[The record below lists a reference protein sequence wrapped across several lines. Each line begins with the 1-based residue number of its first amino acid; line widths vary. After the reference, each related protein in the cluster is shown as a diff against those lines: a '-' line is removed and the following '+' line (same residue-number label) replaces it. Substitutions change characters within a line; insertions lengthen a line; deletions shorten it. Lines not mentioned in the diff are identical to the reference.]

1 MTFAAGH
8 ALLIGV
14 GQYQFESHL
23 TVPTTAADARALDAV
38 LRNPQYCGYPQDQAR
53 LLVDTAASRKGILT
67 ALDELAQRAS
77 EDATVTI
84 FYSGHG
90 IVDAHQTYYLT
101 TTDTK
106 LGGVPGNRTI
116 VDNSAISQQ
125 ELLEKLRALK
135 AKRVLLL
142 FNACHSGEV
151 SPVLDVDGAPFTGQ
165 NPPSNTTAAA
175 LATGSGR
182 VIITACREQ
191 QYAFIGDGEQTI
203 FTQALLE
210 GLRGEGVSSRGGY
223 ISAFDLYTYV
233 YYAVGE
239 AVQQLP
245 EALRAKYGDTQ
256 EPELTVLKGVG
267 PFAVALYRGA
277 TTLGEFRAPEGPPT
291 DTAVREV
298 SSAQSRAL
306 LGQVLA
312 SAPFA
317 GATIHTEQSGGVNLG
332 MGNTIGTMGDV
343 VASDKVSGDK
353 VTGDNITTGNITGSS
368 GIAIGRGAQAT
379 VTRGLSGGEAAQLFQ
394 AIYAKIAA
402 SPEDDAI
409 KEIVVDK
416 VKAVETEVAKGE
428 QANASKI
435 ESWLKVIAK
444 MMPDILEVTAN
455 TLLSPIS
462 GVATVVKK
470 VAEKAKAAAGRG

>member
-14 GQYQFESHL
+14 GQYQFEPHL
-23 TVPTTAADARALDAV
+23 SVPATAADAQALEAA
-38 LRNPQYCGYPQDQAR
+38 LRDDKYCGYPQDQVR
-53 LLVDTAASRKGILT
+53 LLVDAAASRQGILG
-67 ALDELAQRAS
+67 ALDELTQRTN
-77 EDATVTI
+77 ENATVTI

-106 LGGVPGNRTI
+106 LGGTPGKRTI

-135 AKRVLLL
+135 AKRLLL
-142 FNACHSGEV
+142 IFNACHSGEV
-151 SPVLDVDGAPFTGQ
+151 SPVLDADGTPFTGQ
-165 NPPSNTTAAA
+165 NPPADTTAAA

-182 VIITACREQ
+182 VIITACREN
-191 QYAFIGDGEQTI
+191 QYAFIGNGKQTI

-210 GLRGEGVSSRGGY
+210 GLHGEGVGSRGGY
-223 ISAFDLYTYV
+223 ISAFDLYTYL

-245 EALRAKYGDTQ
+245 ESVRTKYGGVQ

-277 TTLGEFRAPEGPPT
+277 TTLGEFQAPDRPARN
-291 DTAVREV
+291 TAVREISPAV
-298 SSAQSRAL
+298 SRAL
-306 LGQVLA
+306 LGQILQ
-312 SAPFA
+312 
-317 GATIHTEQSGGVNLG
+317 IGGNLG
-332 MGNTIGTMGDV
+332 DTAGRDLQKAGD
-343 VASDKVSGDK
+343 DI
-353 VTGDNITTGNITGSS
+353 VTGQKAGGDAAGRDVITPGGDYTSVGNITGSS
-368 GIAIGRGAQAT
+368 GVAIGRGAHAT
-379 VTRGLSGGEAAQLFQ
+379 VTTGLSGGDAAQLFP
-394 AIYAKIAA
+394 AIYTQIAA

-409 KEIVVDK
+409 KETVTDK
-416 VKAVETEVAKGE
+416 VKAIETEAAKGE
-428 QANASKI
+428 QADASKI
-435 ESWLKVIAK
+435 EGWLKVIAK

-470 VAEKAKAAAGRG
+470 VAEKARAAAGRN